1 MVRVLNFIVNFL
13 GLYDFFVSNYYFVF
27 FNIIC
32 LRLSD
37 LMCIKFRGDDYCE
50 IVSYCYE

>member
-1 MVRVLNFIVNFL
+1 MVRALNSTANPL
-13 GLYDFFVSNYYFVF
+13 GPYDFSASNYYLVSS
-27 FNIIC
+27 NIIC